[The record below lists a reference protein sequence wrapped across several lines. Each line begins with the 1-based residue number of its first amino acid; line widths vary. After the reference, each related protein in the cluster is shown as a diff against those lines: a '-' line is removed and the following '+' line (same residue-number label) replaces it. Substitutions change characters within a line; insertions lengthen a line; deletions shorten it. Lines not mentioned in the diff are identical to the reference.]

1 MIVTRQSGP
10 GSARTVRTLLGGFL
24 VAALLLA
31 ASCATITLEPQP
43 PAGFD
48 LSGAWQLDADAS
60 ETLPARRVLRARG
73 GLLGIVL
80 ADFPVLRA
88 RELRIEQGRD
98 SMGIYYDGRN
108 YRDVSWGTRRRGLWE
123 VRAGWHEGDLV
134 ILSDAKDAEARE
146 RFTLSPDGQRLRL
159 EVEVSSGG
167 QDVALV
173 RVFRRVQVSS
183 ISNAASA
190 SLRQIAVG
198 DHCRARSRC
207 ARARLSPTSR

>member
-1 MIVTRQSGP
+1 MHVTRHSGQR
-10 GSARTVRTLLGGFL
+10 SARTFRILLNACL
-24 VAALLLA
+24 AAALSLA
-31 ASCATITLEPQP
+31 AACASITLEPQP

-48 LSGAWQLDADAS
+48 LSGAWRLDEEAS
-60 ETLPARRVLRARG
+60 ETLPARRALRARG

-88 RELRIEQGRD
+88 REMRIEQGRD

-134 ILSDAKDAEARE
+134 ILSEAKDADARE
-146 RFTLSPDGQRLRL
+146 RFILSPDGERLRL
-159 EVEVSSGG
+159 EVEVRSAG

-173 RVFRRVQVSS
+173 RVFRRVE
-183 ISNAASA
+183 
-190 SLRQIAVG
+190 
-198 DHCRARSRC
+198 D
-207 ARARLSPTSR
+207 